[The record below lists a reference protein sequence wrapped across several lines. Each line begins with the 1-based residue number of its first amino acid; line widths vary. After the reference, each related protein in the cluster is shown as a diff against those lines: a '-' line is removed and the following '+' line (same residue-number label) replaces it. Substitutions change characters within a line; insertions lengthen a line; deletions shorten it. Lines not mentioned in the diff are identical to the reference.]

1 MRNYFFAPVLSRWD
15 STINIVAVTVVVVDP
30 SLVSLSVAASV
41 VVVGAVI
48 GVLVGGRDAA
58 E

>member
-1 MRNYFFAPVLSRWD
+1 MRKYFFTPALSRWD